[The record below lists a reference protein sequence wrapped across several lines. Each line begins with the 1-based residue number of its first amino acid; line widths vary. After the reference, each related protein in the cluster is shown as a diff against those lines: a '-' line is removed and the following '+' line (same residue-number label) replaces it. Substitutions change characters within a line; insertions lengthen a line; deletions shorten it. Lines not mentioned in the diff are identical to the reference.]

1 MDLLSPDLLAT
12 LAESGPIGVILL
24 LGAAVVLFMR
34 GNLCTGKDL
43 QRVRAERDDWKDI
56 ANKAADN
63 VATLVPIIESLAET
77 TEALWEADQAARH
90 ESELRRQLKAEG
102 RP

>member
-34 GNLCTGKDL
+34 GNLRTGTDL
-43 QRVRAERDDWKDI
+43 KRVREERDDWKEI

-63 VATLVPIIESLAET
+63 VATLVPIVESLAET
-77 TEALWEADQAARH
+77 TEAMWAADQAERREA
-90 ESELRRQLKAEG
+90 ELLRKLDAE
-102 RP
+102 RK